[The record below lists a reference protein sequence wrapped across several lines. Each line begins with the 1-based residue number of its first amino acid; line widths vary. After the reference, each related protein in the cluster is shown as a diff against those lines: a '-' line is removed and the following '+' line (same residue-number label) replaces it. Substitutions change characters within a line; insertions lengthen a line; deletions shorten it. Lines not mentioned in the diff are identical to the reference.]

1 MERRGYPASWFLYF
15 GVAVGI
21 GAIAGFAVHLR
32 FLLGVGLL
40 MLVGSGVGVFAKRRP
55 R

>member
-1 MERRGYPASWFLYF
+1 MERRGYPAWWFLYF
-15 GVAVGI
+15 GVAGAI
-21 GAIAGFAVHLR
+21 GAIAGFAVRSL